1 MGSPIN
7 NTVSKQISNPSRGLV
22 IELIGVAGVGKST
35 LYKAL
40 GSKNLPWLI
49 CDMVLPVWNISS
61 APFFFKNIS
70 SLAPLLILE
79 EITGERLLKRR
90 EIAFMALLN
99 GWHKILRKK
108 ADQQGK
114 VILIDQGAISMMT
127 YLSVWGPKSLH
138 NDHNQSWWE
147 SIYVKWAQT
156 LDILV
161 YLDTKDEIIIDRI
174 RTRSQDHHLKD
185 ETVAVMCDWIMKYR
199 ILYTQILNRFESN
212 GFRAKV
218 VRIDSGENSVEDI
231 ANIFIS
237 LVESHQNRTNL

>member
-7 NTVSKQISNPSRGLV
+7 TTISNQISSPSRGLV

-61 APFFFKNIS
+61 APFFIENIT
-70 SLAPLLILE
+70 SLAPLLIRE
-79 EITGERLLKRR
+79 EIKGERLLKRR
-90 EIAFMALLN
+90 EIAFLALLN
-99 GWHKILRKK
+99 GWHKILRNK

-114 VILIDQGAISMMT
+114 AILIDQGAISMMT
-127 YLSVWGPKSLH
+127 YLTVWGPKSLY
-138 NDHNQSWWE
+138 NDHIQSWWE
-147 SIYVKWAQT
+147 SVYYKWART
-156 LDILV
+156 LDILI

-174 RTRSQDHHLKD
+174 RSRSQDHHLKT
-185 ETVAVMCDWIMKYR
+185 ETTAVMCDWIMKYR
-199 ILYTQILNRFESN
+199 LLYRQILNRFESN

-218 VRIDSGENSVEDI
+218 IRIDSGENSVEDI
-231 ANIFIS
+231 VNIFIS
-237 LVESHQNRTNL
+237 LVESHPNWTDL